1 MVSPRLRSALPP
13 STRKLRL
20 PSSLAKGVPGGAV
33 VPLMAT
39 CALAAG
45 IGVGVLW
52 GASQIGE
59 TQAQAQAVSAGVIQ
73 VRPTPSAAERAAAQP
88 AIAQALAASDEA
100 FQLAPPPPAP
110 ALDPLG
116 VALARV
122 EIETPFTLI
131 VAAPLREPAAA
142 PVARASTPAPTTS
155 SAPAP
160 RAAAQE
166 VAGRLAKIAPA
177 SDGLPARV
185 RSKPTTS
192 AEIVARIPIGTQLR
206 VLGPADG
213 AKDWLRVTWNGIT
226 GYVHSDLIR

>member
-1 MVSPRLRSALPP
+1 MPSSSPKLPRLPA
-13 STRKLRL
+13 
-20 PSSLAKGVPGGAV
+20 SLTKGVPAGAV
-33 VPLMAT
+33 VPIMAT

-45 IGVGVLW
+45 VGVGVLW

-59 TQAQAQAVSAGVIQ
+59 TRAQAQAVSVGAIQ
-73 VRPTPSAAERAAAQP
+73 VRPTPSAAERAIAAQP

-110 ALDPLG
+110 ALDPLS

-122 EIETPFTLI
+122 DLETPLMLVATTA
-131 VAAPLREPAAA
+131 VRESTPSVGRGAAPTAAA
-142 PVARASTPAPTTS
+142 SASAQPS
-155 SAPAP
+155 

-185 RSKPTTS
+185 RAKPNTT
-192 AEIVARIPIGTQLR
+192 ATIVARIPIGSQLR

-213 AKDWLRVTWNGIT
+213 AKDWLRVTWNGVT
-226 GYVHSDLIR
+226 GYVHSDLVR